1 VSGVKVQGFG
11 GTAPKV
17 FARMLPTEMAQV
29 AINTRL
35 DTGRLEGWKNILSA
49 SISPVANYF
58 ISANTKTLFKKTI
71 GSADFWFG
79 SNEEVD
85 YVLSPIAEDPWNRL
99 YYTGSGTY
107 PKMTASAIWQSGNA
121 YRLGIP
127 APAAFTT
134 VPALNPTTSA
144 NVATEEPKSVSYI
157 YTYVSQYGEE
167 GPPISALTAN
177 ILDKRTD
184 QSVDIT
190 FPTVVA
196 PNSVISHKRLYRTDA
211 SGTYRRVDEV
221 AGATYNDTKADS
233 SLGEAINSTTHI
245 APPDDNATD
254 HVSGPMLGLTSLPNG
269 ILAGFSGKTI
279 CFSEAFLPHAFPTA
293 NKLTVRSDIV
303 GLAPMTN
310 GVLVLTKE
318 KPAMISG
325 LDPRS
330 MSMSEIDSSHS
341 CVSKN
346 SIVDMGMFVLYAS
359 PDGLVS
365 ATEQGLELITES
377 LFTRDQWQALVPSTI
392 KAFQYEGQYVAF
404 YTDGSESKGFILDPR
419 GGKNAYVKL
428 DFHATAGFNDL
439 EEDTLYLVVGGS
451 LVKFAS
457 SSTSLMYA
465 WRSKKFYSEKP
476 VNMGAAKVDREG
488 SGSVT
493 FKLFADGAL
502 KHTQTVA
509 NSDMFRLPSGYKS
522 TEFEFE
528 VVSAVPINSI
538 CLYETAGEIVS
549 G

>member
-1 VSGVKVQGFG
+1 MSGVKVQGFG

-35 DTGRLEGWKNILSA
+35 DTGRLEGWKNNLQA
-49 SISPVANYF
+49 SINPVASY
-58 ISANTKTLFKKTI
+58 SVTANTKTLFKNGVVWI
-71 GSADFWFG
+71 G
-79 SNEEVD
+79 SNEDVD
-85 YVLSPIAEDPWNRL
+85 YVPSPIAEDPHRRF
-99 YYTGSGTY
+99 YYTGSSPY
-107 PKMTASAIWQSGNA
+107 PKMTSYAIIGSGNY

-134 VPALNPTTSA
+134 VPALNPATSA
-144 NVATEEPKSVSYI
+144 NVTTEEPKSVSYI
-157 YTYVSQYGEE
+157 YTYVSIYGEE

-196 PNSVISHKRLYRTDA
+196 PNSVIGHKRLYRTDA
-211 SGTYRRVDEV
+211 AGTYRRVAEV
-221 AGATYNDTKADS
+221 GGATYNDTKADS
-233 SLGEAINSTTHI
+233 ALGEAINSTTHI

-318 KPAMISG
+318 KPSMISG

-330 MSMSEIDSSHS
+330 MSMSEIDSAHS

-404 YTDGSESKGFILDPR
+404 YTDGSESKGFIFDPR

-439 EEDTLYLVVGGS
+439 EEDSLYLVVGGQV
-451 LVKFAS
+451 VKFATA
-457 SSTSLMYA
+457 STSLAYT

-493 FKLFADGAL
+493 FKIFADGAL